1 MTDRILVESL
11 LSDIKGNIRDL
22 REASDIT
29 WEIYHTD
36 KRARRFVERTLHIT
50 IEACLDIA
58 HHIISDEQFR
68 EPSSYREAFAILAEN
83 TILLPEDLDRFH
95 KMASFR
101 NLLVHYYEHLD
112 DSIVYGI
119 FKNNL
124 RDFELFVERITA
136 YLAKQEK
143 IK

>member
-1 MTDRILVESL
+1 MTDRILLERL
-11 LSDIKGNIRDL
+11 LSDIKSNIRDL

-50 IEACLDIA
+50 IEACLDTA

-68 EPSSYREAFAILAEN
+68 EPSSYRETFAILSEN
-83 TILLPEDLDRFH
+83 SILAPEDLERFH

-101 NLLVHYYEHLD
+101 NLLVHYYERID

-119 FKNNL
+119 FRNSL
-124 RDFELFVERITA
+124 GDFELFVERITA
-136 YLAKQEK
+136 YLAKQEE